1 MNKRKNQTKPDILL
15 RSVGSSRTS
24 LPHSYFFFPNEY
36 RDRINREVLGARG
49 TVLFVY
55 YVYVGVLCSPISGD
69 RQATNTVTGNP
80 DSGAVVWV

>member
-55 YVYVGVLCSPISGD
+55 YLCMWVFS
-69 RQATNTVTGNP
+69 
-80 DSGAVVWV
+80 VVQ